1 MRFVFVSTI
10 VDEPWGGS
18 EELWN
23 QTAVQL
29 KRAGHHVQ
37 ARMQA
42 LRNAREYYASGTNLE
57 LSAAFFERLLRCQP
71 VTRMTECA

>member
-1 MRFVFVSTI
+1 MRFAFVSTM
-10 VDEPWGGS
+10 VDWPWGGS
-18 EELWN
+18 EELWS

-29 KRAGHHVQ
+29 KRAGHDVE

-42 LRNAREYYASGTNLE
+42 LRNAREYCANGTNLE

-71 VTRMTECA
+71 VTRITECA